1 MNLILV
7 SQQDFIDTDIVL
19 LTDRRFEHIRH
30 IHQAQLGQSLSVA
43 LINDKIGTGVV
54 LAIDD
59 ASVTLRLE
67 LTEQPPSA
75 LNLTLILA
83 LPRPK
88 MLKRIL
94 QNVSALGVKD
104 IYLINSYKVDKS
116 YWSTPILQPP
126 TAQAEL
132 QLGLEQAVD
141 SHMPNIYLKK
151 RFKPFVEDELSE
163 IASNSRKLVAHPYQS
178 APCPRANHD
187 KTTLVIGPE
196 GGFIEYEIDKLQ
208 QLGFSSISLGHRILK
223 VETAIAVAIAK
234 LCVF

>member
-7 SQQDFIDTDIVL
+7 DQQDFIDPNTVRL
-19 LTDRRFEHIRH
+19 QDRRFEHIRH
-30 IHQAQLGQSLSVA
+30 IHQAQLGQSLRVG
-43 LINDKIGTGVV
+43 LINGKMGSGLV

-59 ASVTLRLE
+59 NSVTLNLDLNQE
-67 LTEQPPSA
+67 PPTA

-104 IYLINSYKVDKS
+104 VYLINSYKVDKS
-116 YWSTPILQPP
+116 YWSTPILQPEAAK
-126 TAQAEL
+126 TEL

-141 SHMPNIYLKK
+141 TSLPNLYLRK
-151 RFKPFVEDELSE
+151 RFKPFVEDELGD

-178 APCPRANHD
+178 QPSPNASD
-187 KTTLVIGPE
+187 EKTTLVIGPE
-196 GGFIEYEIDKLQ
+196 GGFIHYEVDKLQ
-208 QLGFSSISLGHRILK
+208 QLGFNSMSLGSRILK
-223 VETAIAVAIAK
+223 VETAIPVAIAK
-234 LCVF
+234 LCCF